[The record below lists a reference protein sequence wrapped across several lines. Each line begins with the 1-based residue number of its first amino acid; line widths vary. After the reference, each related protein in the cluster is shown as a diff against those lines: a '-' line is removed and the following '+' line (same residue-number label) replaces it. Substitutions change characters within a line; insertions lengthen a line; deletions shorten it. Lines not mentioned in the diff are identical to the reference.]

1 MMNKSNEDDNYSRK
15 WMEIDRAL
23 FPDKELMKNLS
34 APEFK
39 ALTLLVNSL
48 INAKKC
54 TVNEGVISVNYDEKV
69 SIHLHIMDTISR
81 NLRAVDFNIVP
92 FWSRHLNVTAKC
104 RIDPNR
110 PPLDVCIR
118 PGDEQL
124 PLLDSAFAFVMMA
137 ESDFIRMPETLTNA
151 IEDLKLSE
159 GELELKRTQGVQ
171 GVIGHYRRRSRRLR
185 EIIREQQELVEQ
197 RALLFDFECHQSRID
212 NLTWRQLLEEHHR
225 DLTPTSLLL
234 THTSLLQEMIFE
246 YRSKLIGDV

>member
-1 MMNKSNEDDNYSRK
+1 MMNKSNEDDDYSRK
-15 WMEIDRAL
+15 WIEMDRAL

-54 TVNEGVISVNYDEKV
+54 TVNEGVISVNYNEKV
-69 SIHLHIMDTISR
+69 SIHLHIMETISR
-81 NLRAVDFNIVP
+81 NLRDVDFNIVP
-92 FWSRHLNVTAKC
+92 FWTPHLKVTAKC

-151 IEDLKLSE
+151 IEDLTLSE
-159 GELELKRTQGVQ
+159 EALERKLALGRID
-171 GVIGHYRRRSRRLR
+171 GVILQERRRSRRLA
-185 EIIREQQELVEQ
+185 EIIREQQEIVEQ

-212 NLTWRQLLEEHHR
+212 NLTMRQLLEEHRR
-225 DLTPTSLLL
+225 DLTPTSLL
-234 THTSLLQEMIFE
+234 QEMISE
-246 YRSKLIGDV
+246 YRSKLIGED

>member
-15 WMEIDRAL
+15 WIEIDRAL

-39 ALTLLVNSL
+39 ALTLLVSSL

-54 TVNEGVISVNYDEKV
+54 TVNEGVISVNYNEKV
-69 SIHLHIMDTISR
+69 SIHLHIMETISR
-81 NLRAVDFNIVP
+81 NLRDVDFNIVP
-92 FWSRHLNVTAKC
+92 FWTPHLKVTAKC

-137 ESDFIRMPETLTNA
+137 ESDFIRMPETLRNA
-151 IEDLKLSE
+151 IEDLTLSE
-159 GELELKRTQGVQ
+159 EELELKGIQ
-171 GVIGHYRRRSRRLR
+171 GVILQERRRSRRLR
-185 EIIREQQELVEQ
+185 DIIREQKELVEQ
-197 RALLFDFECHQSRID
+197 RALLFDFECHQTRID
-212 NLTWRQLLEEHHR
+212 NLTWRQLLEEHHL
-225 DLTPTSLLL
+225 DLTPTSLL
-234 THTSLLQEMIFE
+234 QEMISE
-246 YRSKLIGDV
+246 YRSKLIGED

>member
-54 TVNEGVISVNYDEKV
+54 TVNEGVISVNYNEKV
-69 SIHLHIMDTISR
+69 SIHLHIMETISR
-81 NLRAVDFNIVP
+81 NLRDVDFNIVP
-92 FWSRHLNVTAKC
+92 FWTPHLKVTAKC

-151 IEDLKLSE
+151 IEDLTLSE
-159 GELELKRTQGVQ
+159 EELELKGIQ
-171 GVIGHYRRRSRRLR
+171 GVILQERRRSRRLR
-185 EIIREQQELVEQ
+185 DIIREQQEIVEQ

-212 NLTWRQLLEEHHR
+212 NLTMRQLLEEHHR
-225 DLTPTSLLL
+225 DLTPTSLL
-234 THTSLLQEMIFE
+234 QEMISE
-246 YRSKLIGDV
+246 YRSKLIGGLE

>member
-39 ALTLLVNSL
+39 ALTLLVGSL

-54 TVNEGVISVNYDEKV
+54 TVNEGVISVNYNEKV
-69 SIHLHIMDTISR
+69 SIHLHIMETISR

-225 DLTPTSLLL
+225 DLTPTSLL
-234 THTSLLQEMIFE
+234 QEMISE
-246 YRSKLIGDV
+246 YRSKLIGEV

>member
-15 WMEIDRAL
+15 WIEMDRAL

-54 TVNEGVISVNYDEKV
+54 TVNEGVISVNYNEKV
-69 SIHLHIMDTISR
+69 SIHLHIMETISR

-92 FWSRHLNVTAKC
+92 FWTPHLKVTAKC

-151 IEDLKLSE
+151 IEDLTLSE
-159 GELELKRTQGVQ
+159 EELELKGIQ
-171 GVIGHYRRRSRRLR
+171 GVILQERRRSRRLR
-185 EIIREQQELVEQ
+185 DIIREQQEIVEQ

-212 NLTWRQLLEEHHR
+212 NLTWKQLLEEHHR

-234 THTSLLQEMIFE
+234 EMISE
-246 YRSKLIGDV
+246 YRSKLIGED

>member
-1 MMNKSNEDDNYSRK
+1 MLNKSNEDDNYSRK

-159 GELELKRTQGVQ
+159 GELELKRTQGGQ

-225 DLTPTSLLL
+225 DLTPTSLL
-234 THTSLLQEMIFE
+234 QEMISE
-246 YRSKLIGDV
+246 YRSKLIGEV

>member
-15 WMEIDRAL
+15 WIEIDRAL

-54 TVNEGVISVNYDEKV
+54 TVNEGVISVNYNEKV
-69 SIHLHIMDTISR
+69 SIHLHIMETISR
-81 NLRAVDFNIVP
+81 NLRSVDFNIVP
-92 FWSRHLNVTAKC
+92 FWSHHLKVTAKC

-151 IEDLKLSE
+151 IEDLTLSE
-159 GELELKRTQGVQ
+159 EALERKLALGRIE
-171 GVIGHYRRRSRRLR
+171 GVILQERRRSRRLA
-185 EIIREQQELVEQ
+185 EITREQQELVEQ

-212 NLTWRQLLEEHHR
+212 NLTWRQLLVEPVSYTH
-225 DLTPTSLLL
+225 LTLPT
-234 THTSLLQEMIFE
+234 TP
-246 YRSKLIGDV
+246 YV

>member
-54 TVNEGVISVNYDEKV
+54 TVNEGVISVNYNEKV
-69 SIHLHIMDTISR
+69 SIHLHIMETISR

-92 FWSRHLNVTAKC
+92 FWTPHLKVTAKC

-137 ESDFIRMPETLTNA
+137 ESDFIRMPATLTNA
-151 IEDLKLSE
+151 IEDLTLSE
-159 GELELKRTQGVQ
+159 EELELKGIQ
-171 GVIGHYRRRSRRLR
+171 GVILQERRRSRRLA

-212 NLTWRQLLEEHHR
+212 NLTMRQLLEEHRR
-225 DLTPTSLLL
+225 DLTPTSLL
-234 THTSLLQEMIFE
+234 QEMISE
-246 YRSKLIGDV
+246 YRSKLIGED

>member
-1 MMNKSNEDDNYSRK
+1 MMNKSNEDGNYSRK
-15 WMEIDRAL
+15 WIEIDRAL

-48 INAKKC
+48 INANKC
-54 TVNEGVISVNYDEKV
+54 TVNEGVISVNYNEKV
-69 SIHLHIMDTISR
+69 SIHLHIMETISR
-81 NLRAVDFNIVP
+81 NLRDVDFNIVP
-92 FWSRHLNVTAKC
+92 FWTPHLKVTAKC

-151 IEDLKLSE
+151 IEDLTLSE
-159 GELELKRTQGVQ
+159 EALERKLALGRID
-171 GVIGHYRRRSRRLR
+171 GVILQERRRSRRLR
-185 EIIREQQELVEQ
+185 DIIREQVELVEQ

-212 NLTWRQLLEEHHR
+212 NLTWRQLLVEHYL
-225 DLTPTSLLL
+225 DLTPTSLL
-234 THTSLLQEMIFE
+234 QEMISE
-246 YRSKLIGDV
+246 YRSKLIGED

>member
-1 MMNKSNEDDNYSRK
+1 MMNKSNEDDDYSRK
-15 WMEIDRAL
+15 WIEMDRAL

-54 TVNEGVISVNYDEKV
+54 TVNEGVISVNYNEKV
-69 SIHLHIMDTISR
+69 SIHLHIMETISR
-81 NLRAVDFNIVP
+81 NLRDVDFNIVP
-92 FWSRHLNVTAKC
+92 FWTPHLKVTAKC

-151 IEDLKLSE
+151 IEDLTLSE
-159 GELELKRTQGVQ
+159 EELELKGIQ
-171 GVIGHYRRRSRRLR
+171 GVILQERRRSRRLR

-225 DLTPTSLLL
+225 DLT
-234 THTSLLQEMIFE
+234 HTSLLQEMI
-246 YRSKLIGDV
+246 S

>member
-1 MMNKSNEDDNYSRK
+1 MMNKSNEDGNYSRK
-15 WMEIDRAL
+15 WIEIDRAL

-48 INAKKC
+48 INANKC
-54 TVNEGVISVNYDEKV
+54 TVNEGVISVNYNEKV
-69 SIHLHIMDTISR
+69 SIHLHIMETISR
-81 NLRAVDFNIVP
+81 NLRDVDFNIVP
-92 FWSRHLNVTAKC
+92 FWTPHLKVTAKC

-151 IEDLKLSE
+151 IEDLTLSE
-159 GELELKRTQGVQ
+159 EALERKLALGRID
-171 GVIGHYRRRSRRLR
+171 GVILQERRRSRRLR
-185 EIIREQQELVEQ
+185 DIIREQKELVEQ
-197 RALLFDFECHQSRID
+197 RALLFDFECHQTRID

-225 DLTPTSLLL
+225 DLT
-234 THTSLLQEMIFE
+234 HTSLLQEMISE
-246 YRSKLIGDV
+246 YRSKLIGED

>member
-54 TVNEGVISVNYDEKV
+54 TVNEGVISVNYNEKV

-110 PPLDVCIR
+110 PPIDVCIR

-212 NLTWRQLLEEHHR
+212 NLTWRQLLEEHHL
-225 DLTPTSLLL
+225 DLKP
-234 THTSLLQEMIFE
+234 TSLLQEMISE
-246 YRSKLIGDV
+246 YRSKLIGEV

>member
-15 WMEIDRAL
+15 WIEMDRAL

-54 TVNEGVISVNYDEKV
+54 TVNEGVISVNYNEKV
-69 SIHLHIMDTISR
+69 SIHLHIMETISR
-81 NLRAVDFNIVP
+81 NLRDVDFNIVP
-92 FWSRHLNVTAKC
+92 FWTPHLKVTAKC

-151 IEDLKLSE
+151 IEDLTLSE
-159 GELELKRTQGVQ
+159 EELELKGIQ
-171 GVIGHYRRRSRRLR
+171 GVILQERRRSRRLR
-185 EIIREQQELVEQ
+185 DIIREQQEIVEQ

-212 NLTWRQLLEEHHR
+212 NLTRRQLLEEHHR
-225 DLTPTSLLL
+225 DLTPTSLL
-234 THTSLLQEMIFE
+234 QEMISE
-246 YRSKLIGDV
+246 YRSKLIGED

>member
-54 TVNEGVISVNYDEKV
+54 TVNEGVISVNYNEKV
-69 SIHLHIMDTISR
+69 SIHLHIMETISR

-225 DLTPTSLLL
+225 DLTPTSLL
-234 THTSLLQEMIFE
+234 QEMISE
-246 YRSKLIGDV
+246 YRSKLIGEV

>member
-23 FPDKELMKNLS
+23 FPDKELMKNLR

-54 TVNEGVISVNYDEKV
+54 TVNEGVISVNYNEKV
-69 SIHLHIMDTISR
+69 SIHLHIMETISR
-81 NLRAVDFNIVP
+81 NLRAIDFNIVP
-92 FWSRHLNVTAKC
+92 FWTPHLKVTAKC

-151 IEDLKLSE
+151 IEDLTLSE
-159 GELELKRTQGVQ
+159 EELELKGIQ
-171 GVIGHYRRRSRRLR
+171 GVILQERRRSRRLHD
-185 EIIREQQELVEQ
+185 IIREQQELVEQ
-197 RALLFDFECHQSRID
+197 RTLLFDFECHQSRID
-212 NLTWRQLLEEHHR
+212 NLTWRQLLEEHHL
-225 DLTPTSLLL
+225 DLTPTSLL
-234 THTSLLQEMIFE
+234 QEMISE
-246 YRSKLIGDV
+246 YRSKLIGEA

>member
-1 MMNKSNEDDNYSRK
+1 MMNKSNEDDDYSRK
-15 WMEIDRAL
+15 WIEMDRAL

-54 TVNEGVISVNYDEKV
+54 TVNEGVISVNYNEKV
-69 SIHLHIMDTISR
+69 SIHLHIMETISR
-81 NLRAVDFNIVP
+81 NLRDVDFNIVP
-92 FWSRHLNVTAKC
+92 FWTPHLKVTAKC

-137 ESDFIRMPETLTNA
+137 ESDFIRMPETLRNA
-151 IEDLKLSE
+151 IEDLTLSE
-159 GELELKRTQGVQ
+159 EELELKGIQ
-171 GVIGHYRRRSRRLR
+171 GVILQERRRSRRLR
-185 EIIREQQELVEQ
+185 DIIREQVELVEQ

-212 NLTWRQLLEEHHR
+212 NLTWRQLLEEHHL
-225 DLTPTSLLL
+225 DLTPTSLL
-234 THTSLLQEMIFE
+234 QEMISE
-246 YRSKLIGDV
+246 YRSKLIGED

>member
-15 WMEIDRAL
+15 WIEMDRAL

-54 TVNEGVISVNYDEKV
+54 TVNEGVISVNYNEKV
-69 SIHLHIMDTISR
+69 SIHLHIMETISR
-81 NLRAVDFNIVP
+81 NLRDVDFNIVP
-92 FWSRHLNVTAKC
+92 FWTPHLKVTAKC

-151 IEDLKLSE
+151 IEDLTLSE
-159 GELELKRTQGVQ
+159 EALERKLALGRID
-171 GVIGHYRRRSRRLR
+171 GVILQERRRSRRLR
-185 EIIREQQELVEQ
+185 DIIIEQQEIVEQ

-212 NLTWRQLLEEHHR
+212 NLTWRQLLEEHHL
-225 DLTPTSLLL
+225 DLTPTSLL
-234 THTSLLQEMIFE
+234 QEMISE
-246 YRSKLIGDV
+246 YRSKLIGED

>member
-15 WMEIDRAL
+15 WIEIDRAL

-54 TVNEGVISVNYDEKV
+54 TVNEGVISVNYNEKV
-69 SIHLHIMDTISR
+69 SIHLHIMETISR

-92 FWSRHLNVTAKC
+92 FWTPHLQVTAKC

-151 IEDLKLSE
+151 IEDLTLSE
-159 GELELKRTQGVQ
+159 EELELKGIQ
-171 GVIGHYRRRSRRLR
+171 GVILQERSRSRRLR
-185 EIIREQQELVEQ
+185 DIIREQQELVEQ

-225 DLTPTSLLL
+225 DLT
-234 THTSLLQEMIFE
+234 HTSLLQEMISE
-246 YRSKLIGDV
+246 YRSKLIGED

>member
-1 MMNKSNEDDNYSRK
+1 MNKSNEDDNYSRK
-15 WMEIDRAL
+15 WMEMDRAL

-54 TVNEGVISVNYDEKV
+54 TVNEGVISVNYNEKV
-69 SIHLHIMDTISR
+69 SIHLHIMETISR

-92 FWSRHLNVTAKC
+92 FWTPHLKVTAKC

-151 IEDLKLSE
+151 IEDLTLSE
-159 GELELKRTQGVQ
+159 EELELKRTQGV
-171 GVIGHYRRRSRRLR
+171 IGQERMRSRRLA

-197 RALLFDFECHQSRID
+197 RALLFDFECHQARID

-225 DLTPTSLLL
+225 NLST
-234 THTSLLQEMIFE
+234 TSLLQEMISE
-246 YRSKLIGDV
+246 YRSKLIGEV

>member
-1 MMNKSNEDDNYSRK
+1 MMNKSNEDDNYSKK
-15 WMEIDRAL
+15 WMEMDRAL

-54 TVNEGVISVNYDEKV
+54 TVNEGVISVNYNEKV

-151 IEDLKLSE
+151 IEDLTLSE
-159 GELELKRTQGVQ
+159 EELELKGTQ
-171 GVIGHYRRRSRRLR
+171 GVIGQERRRARRLH
-185 EIIREQQELVEQ
+185 EIIREQQEIVEQ

-212 NLTWRQLLEEHHR
+212 NLTWRQLLAEHLR
-225 DLTPTSLLL
+225 DLNPTSP
-234 THTSLLQEMIFE
+234 LQEMIFE
-246 YRSKLIGDV
+246 YRSKLIGEV

>member
-15 WMEIDRAL
+15 WIEMDRAL

-54 TVNEGVISVNYDEKV
+54 TVNEGVISVNYNEKV
-69 SIHLHIMDTISR
+69 SIHLHIMETISR
-81 NLRAVDFNIVP
+81 NLRSVDFNIVP
-92 FWSRHLNVTAKC
+92 FWTPHLKVTAKC

-151 IEDLKLSE
+151 IEDLTLSE
-159 GELELKRTQGVQ
+159 EELELKGIQ
-171 GVIGHYRRRSRRLR
+171 GVILQERRRSRRLR
-185 EIIREQQELVEQ
+185 DIIREQQELVEQ
-197 RALLFDFECHQSRID
+197 RALLFDFECHQTRID
-212 NLTWRQLLEEHHR
+212 NLTWRQLLEEHHL
-225 DLTPTSLLL
+225 DLTPTSLL
-234 THTSLLQEMIFE
+234 QEMISE
-246 YRSKLIGDV
+246 YRSKLIGEV

>member
-1 MMNKSNEDDNYSRK
+1 MNKSNEDDNYSRK

-225 DLTPTSLLL
+225 DLTPTSLL
-234 THTSLLQEMIFE
+234 QEMISE
-246 YRSKLIGDV
+246 YRSKLIGEV

>member
-1 MMNKSNEDDNYSRK
+1 MMNKSNDNYSKK
-15 WMEIDRAL
+15 WMEMDRAL

-54 TVNEGVISVNYDEKV
+54 TVNEGVISVNYNEKV
-69 SIHLHIMDTISR
+69 SIHLHIMETISR
-81 NLRAVDFNIVP
+81 NLRDVDFNIVP
-92 FWSRHLNVTAKC
+92 FWTPHLQVTAKC

-151 IEDLKLSE
+151 IEDLTLSE
-159 GELELKRTQGVQ
+159 EELELKGIQ
-171 GVIGHYRRRSRRLR
+171 GVILQERSRSRRLR
-185 EIIREQQELVEQ
+185 DIIREQQELVEQ

-212 NLTWRQLLEEHHR
+212 NLTMRQLLEEHHR
-225 DLTPTSLLL
+225 DLTPTSLL
-234 THTSLLQEMIFE
+234 QEMISE
-246 YRSKLIGDV
+246 YRIKLIGGLE

>member
-1 MMNKSNEDDNYSRK
+1 MMNKSNEDGNYSRK
-15 WMEIDRAL
+15 WIEIDRAL

-39 ALTLLVNSL
+39 ALTLLVSSL

-54 TVNEGVISVNYDEKV
+54 TVNEGVISVNYNEKV
-69 SIHLHIMDTISR
+69 SIHLHIMETISR
-81 NLRAVDFNIVP
+81 NLRDVDFNIVP
-92 FWSRHLNVTAKC
+92 FWTPHLKVTAKC

-151 IEDLKLSE
+151 IEDLTLSE
-159 GELELKRTQGVQ
+159 EALERKLALGRID
-171 GVIGHYRRRSRRLR
+171 GVILQERRRSRRLR
-185 EIIREQQELVEQ
+185 DIIIEQQEIVEQ

-212 NLTWRQLLEEHHR
+212 NLTMRQLLEEHHR
-225 DLTPTSLLL
+225 DLTPTSLL
-234 THTSLLQEMIFE
+234 QEMISE
-246 YRSKLIGDV
+246 YRSKLIGED

>member
-54 TVNEGVISVNYDEKV
+54 TVNEGVISVNYNEKV
-69 SIHLHIMDTISR
+69 SIHLHIMETISR
-81 NLRAVDFNIVP
+81 NLRDVDFNIVP
-92 FWSRHLNVTAKC
+92 FWTPHLQVTAKC

-151 IEDLKLSE
+151 IEDLTLSE
-159 GELELKRTQGVQ
+159 EALERKLALGRID
-171 GVIGHYRRRSRRLR
+171 GVILQERRRSRRLR
-185 EIIREQQELVEQ
+185 DIIIEQQEIVEQ

-225 DLTPTSLLL
+225 DLTPTSLL
-234 THTSLLQEMIFE
+234 QEMISE
-246 YRSKLIGDV
+246 YRIKLIGGLE

>member
-1 MMNKSNEDDNYSRK
+1 MNKSNEDDDYSRK
-15 WMEIDRAL
+15 WIEMDRAL

-54 TVNEGVISVNYDEKV
+54 TVNEGVISVNYNEKV
-69 SIHLHIMDTISR
+69 SIHLHIMETISR
-81 NLRAVDFNIVP
+81 NLRDVDFNIVP
-92 FWSRHLNVTAKC
+92 FWTPHLKVTAKC

-137 ESDFIRMPETLTNA
+137 ESDFIRMPETLRNA
-151 IEDLKLSE
+151 IEDLTLSE
-159 GELELKRTQGVQ
+159 EELELKGIQ
-171 GVIGHYRRRSRRLR
+171 GVILQERRRSRRLR
-185 EIIREQQELVEQ
+185 DIIREQVELVEQ

-212 NLTWRQLLEEHHR
+212 NLTWRQLLEEHHL
-225 DLTPTSLLL
+225 DLTPTSLL
-234 THTSLLQEMIFE
+234 QEMISE
-246 YRSKLIGDV
+246 YRSKLIGED

>member
-15 WMEIDRAL
+15 WIEIDRAL

-48 INAKKC
+48 INANKC
-54 TVNEGVISVNYDEKV
+54 TVNEGVISVNYNEKV
-69 SIHLHIMDTISR
+69 SIHLHIMETISR
-81 NLRAVDFNIVP
+81 NLRDVDFNIVP
-92 FWSRHLNVTAKC
+92 FWTPHLKVTAKC

-151 IEDLKLSE
+151 IEDLTLSE
-159 GELELKRTQGVQ
+159 EELELKGIQ
-171 GVIGHYRRRSRRLR
+171 GVILQERRRSRRLR
-185 EIIREQQELVEQ
+185 DIIREQVELVEQ

-225 DLTPTSLLL
+225 DLT
-234 THTSLLQEMIFE
+234 HTSLLQEMISE
-246 YRSKLIGDV
+246 YRSKLIGED

>member
-1 MMNKSNEDDNYSRK
+1 MMNKSNDNYSRK

-39 ALTLLVNSL
+39 ALTLLVSSL

-54 TVNEGVISVNYDEKV
+54 TVNEGVISVNYNEKV
-69 SIHLHIMDTISR
+69 SIHLHIMETISR
-81 NLRAVDFNIVP
+81 NLRDVDFNIVP
-92 FWSRHLNVTAKC
+92 FWTPHLKVTAKC

-137 ESDFIRMPETLTNA
+137 ESDFIRMPETLRNA
-151 IEDLKLSE
+151 IEDLTLSE
-159 GELELKRTQGVQ
+159 EELELKGIQ
-171 GVIGHYRRRSRRLR
+171 GVILQERRRSRRLR
-185 EIIREQQELVEQ
+185 DIIREQVELVEQ

-212 NLTWRQLLEEHHR
+212 NLTWRQLLEEHHL
-225 DLTPTSLLL
+225 DLTPTSLL
-234 THTSLLQEMIFE
+234 QEMISE
-246 YRSKLIGDV
+246 YRSKLIGED

>member
-197 RALLFDFECHQSRID
+197 RALLFDFECHQTRID
-212 NLTWRQLLEEHHR
+212 NLTWRQLLEEHHL
-225 DLTPTSLLL
+225 DLKP
-234 THTSLLQEMIFE
+234 TSLLQEMISE
-246 YRSKLIGDV
+246 YRSKLIGEV

>member
-15 WMEIDRAL
+15 WIEIDRAL

-54 TVNEGVISVNYDEKV
+54 TVNEGVISVNYNEKV
-69 SIHLHIMDTISR
+69 SIHLHIMETISR
-81 NLRAVDFNIVP
+81 NLRDVDFNIVP
-92 FWSRHLNVTAKC
+92 FWTPHLKVTAKC

-151 IEDLKLSE
+151 IEDLTLSE
-159 GELELKRTQGVQ
+159 EELELKGIQ
-171 GVIGHYRRRSRRLR
+171 GVILQERRRSRRLR
-185 EIIREQQELVEQ
+185 DIIREQVELVEQ

-212 NLTWRQLLEEHHR
+212 NLTWKQLLEEHHR

-234 THTSLLQEMIFE
+234 EMISE
-246 YRSKLIGDV
+246 YRSKLIGED

>member
-54 TVNEGVISVNYDEKV
+54 TVNEGVISVNYNEKV
-69 SIHLHIMDTISR
+69 SIHLHIMETISR
-81 NLRAVDFNIVP
+81 NLRAVDFNTP
-92 FWSRHLNVTAKC
+92 HLQVTAKC

-137 ESDFIRMPETLTNA
+137 ESDFIRMPETLTSA
-151 IEDLKLSE
+151 INDLTLSE
-159 GELELKRTQGVQ
+159 EALERKLALGRID
-171 GVIGHYRRRSRRLR
+171 GVILQERRRSRRLA
-185 EIIREQQELVEQ
+185 EIIREQQEIVEQ

-212 NLTWRQLLEEHHR
+212 NLTMRQLLEEHRR
-225 DLTPTSLLL
+225 DL
-234 THTSLLQEMIFE
+234 THTSRLQEMISE
-246 YRSKLIGDV
+246 YRSKLIGEV

>member
-15 WMEIDRAL
+15 WIEIDRAL

-39 ALTLLVNSL
+39 ALTLLVSSL

-54 TVNEGVISVNYDEKV
+54 TVNEGVISVNYNEKV
-69 SIHLHIMDTISR
+69 SIHLHIMETISR
-81 NLRAVDFNIVP
+81 NLRDVDFNIVP
-92 FWSRHLNVTAKC
+92 FWTPHLKVTAKC

-110 PPLDVCIR
+110 PPLDVCIH

-151 IEDLKLSE
+151 IEDLTLSE
-159 GELELKRTQGVQ
+159 EALERKLALGRID
-171 GVIGHYRRRSRRLR
+171 GVILQERRRSRRLR
-185 EIIREQQELVEQ
+185 DIIIEQQEIVEQ

-212 NLTWRQLLEEHHR
+212 NLTMRQLLEEHHR
-225 DLTPTSLLL
+225 DLTPTSLL
-234 THTSLLQEMIFE
+234 QEMISE
-246 YRSKLIGDV
+246 YRIKLIGGLE

>member
-1 MMNKSNEDDNYSRK
+1 MMNKSNEDDDYSRK
-15 WMEIDRAL
+15 WIEMDRAL

-48 INAKKC
+48 INANKC
-54 TVNEGVISVNYDEKV
+54 TVNEGVISVNYNEKV
-69 SIHLHIMDTISR
+69 SIHLHIMETISR
-81 NLRAVDFNIVP
+81 NLRDVDFNIVP
-92 FWSRHLNVTAKC
+92 FWTPHLKVTAKC

-137 ESDFIRMPETLTNA
+137 ESDFIRMPETLRNA
-151 IEDLKLSE
+151 IEDLTLSE
-159 GELELKRTQGVQ
+159 EELELKGIQ
-171 GVIGHYRRRSRRLR
+171 GVILQERRRSRRLR
-185 EIIREQQELVEQ
+185 DIIREQVELVEQ

-212 NLTWRQLLEEHHR
+212 NLTWRQLLEEHHL
-225 DLTPTSLLL
+225 DLTPTSLL
-234 THTSLLQEMIFE
+234 QEMISE
-246 YRSKLIGDV
+246 YRSKLIGED

>member
-1 MMNKSNEDDNYSRK
+1 MMNKSNEDGNYSRK
-15 WMEIDRAL
+15 WIEIDRAL

-54 TVNEGVISVNYDEKV
+54 TVNEGVISVNYNEKV
-69 SIHLHIMDTISR
+69 SIHLHIMETISR

-92 FWSRHLNVTAKC
+92 FWTPHLKVTAKC

-151 IEDLKLSE
+151 IEDLTLSE
-159 GELELKRTQGVQ
+159 EELELKRTQGV
-171 GVIGHYRRRSRRLR
+171 IGQERMRSRRLA

-197 RALLFDFECHQSRID
+197 RALLFDFECHQARID

-225 DLTPTSLLL
+225 NLST
-234 THTSLLQEMIFE
+234 TSLLQEMISE
-246 YRSKLIGDV
+246 YRSKLIGEV

>member
-15 WMEIDRAL
+15 WIEIDRAL

-48 INAKKC
+48 INANKC
-54 TVNEGVISVNYDEKV
+54 TVNEGVISVNYNEKV
-69 SIHLHIMDTISR
+69 SIHLHIMETISR

-92 FWSRHLNVTAKC
+92 FWTPHLQVTAKC

-137 ESDFIRMPETLTNA
+137 ESDFLRMPETLTNA
-151 IEDLKLSE
+151 IEDLTLSE
-159 GELELKRTQGVQ
+159 EELELKGIQ
-171 GVIGHYRRRSRRLR
+171 GVILQERRRSRRLA
-185 EIIREQQELVEQ
+185 EIIREQQEIVEQ

-212 NLTWRQLLEEHHR
+212 NLTMRQLLEEHRR
-225 DLTPTSLLL
+225 DL
-234 THTSLLQEMIFE
+234 THTSRLQEMISE
-246 YRSKLIGDV
+246 YRSKLIGED

>member
-1 MMNKSNEDDNYSRK
+1 MLNKSNEDDNYSRK

-225 DLTPTSLLL
+225 DLTPTSLL
-234 THTSLLQEMIFE
+234 QEMISE
-246 YRSKLIGDV
+246 YRSKLIGEV

>member
-54 TVNEGVISVNYDEKV
+54 TVNEGVISVNYNEKV
-69 SIHLHIMDTISR
+69 SIHLHIMETISR

-92 FWSRHLNVTAKC
+92 FWTPHLQVTAKC

-151 IEDLKLSE
+151 IEDLTLSE
-159 GELELKRTQGVQ
+159 EELELKGIQ
-171 GVIGHYRRRSRRLR
+171 GVILQERSRSRRLR
-185 EIIREQQELVEQ
+185 DIIREQQELVEQ

-225 DLTPTSLLL
+225 DLT
-234 THTSLLQEMIFE
+234 HTSLLQEMISE
-246 YRSKLIGDV
+246 YRSKLIGED

>member
-15 WMEIDRAL
+15 WMEMDRAL

-48 INAKKC
+48 INANKC
-54 TVNEGVISVNYDEKV
+54 TVNEGVISVNYNEKV
-69 SIHLHIMDTISR
+69 SIHLHIMETISR
-81 NLRAVDFNIVP
+81 NLRSVDFNIVP
-92 FWSRHLNVTAKC
+92 FWTPHLKVTAKC

-151 IEDLKLSE
+151 IEDLTLSE
-159 GELELKRTQGVQ
+159 EELELKGIQ
-171 GVIGHYRRRSRRLR
+171 GVILQERRRSRRLR
-185 EIIREQQELVEQ
+185 DIIREQQELVEQ

-212 NLTWRQLLEEHHR
+212 NLTMRQLLEEHRR
-225 DLTPTSLLL
+225 DLTPTSLL
-234 THTSLLQEMIFE
+234 QEMISE
-246 YRSKLIGDV
+246 YRSKLIGED

>member
-15 WMEIDRAL
+15 WIEIDRAL
-23 FPDKELMKNLS
+23 FPDKELMKNLP

-54 TVNEGVISVNYDEKV
+54 TVNEGVISVNYNEKV
-69 SIHLHIMDTISR
+69 SIHLHIMETISR
-81 NLRAVDFNIVP
+81 NLRDVDFNIVP
-92 FWSRHLNVTAKC
+92 FWTPHLKVTAKC

-137 ESDFIRMPETLTNA
+137 ESDFIRMPETLRNA
-151 IEDLKLSE
+151 IEDLTLSE
-159 GELELKRTQGVQ
+159 EELELKGIQ
-171 GVIGHYRRRSRRLR
+171 GVILQERRRSRRLR
-185 EIIREQQELVEQ
+185 DIIREQVELVEQ

-212 NLTWRQLLEEHHR
+212 NLTMRQLLEEHHR
-225 DLTPTSLLL
+225 DLTPTSLL
-234 THTSLLQEMIFE
+234 QEMISE
-246 YRSKLIGDV
+246 YRIKLIGGLE

>member
-54 TVNEGVISVNYDEKV
+54 TVNEGVISVNYNEKV

-212 NLTWRQLLEEHHR
+212 NLTWRQLLEEHHL
-225 DLTPTSLLL
+225 DLKP
-234 THTSLLQEMIFE
+234 TSLLQEMISE
-246 YRSKLIGDV
+246 YRSKLIGEV